1 MVWHEL
7 VLAVFLFSDMAQFE
21 YKLSKLRRDQLQSGA
36 NLHKS
41 ISEAAIE
48 LHRVKCAMYVPNLFG
63 NVDYL

>member
-1 MVWHEL
+1 VVWHEL

-41 ISEAAIE
+41 VAAARGGVLLLRHLME
-48 LHRVKCAMYVPNLFG
+48 
-63 NVDYL
+63 